1 MSKEFIIK
9 WYERVPPAEKHM
21 PFIYY
26 KGKTYTPYDIYKMA
40 LEGTLP
46 DELQKKIEKGQFT
59 NIEEKFKIGLE
70 RVRTVLK
77 QLEKSNIKIAIGRE
91 VFTPKQLLEEVEKGT
106 ELGRELV
113 MSEIK
118 KWEIIWQ
125 KQR

>member
-9 WYERVPPAEKHM
+9 WYERVPAAEKHM

-70 RVRTVLK
+70 RVRTHI
-77 QLEKSNIKIAIGRE
+77 STHN
-91 VFTPKQLLEEVEKGT
+91 
-106 ELGRELV
+106 
-113 MSEIK
+113 
-118 KWEIIWQ
+118 
-125 KQR
+125 